1 MKITDIE
8 TIALTIPHPPGHLWI
23 KGGISATAWDLL
35 VVRVHTDEGI
45 TGIAEAYHL
54 KGPWA
59 VIATIEHS
67 LKPML
72 IGQDPF
78 DSGQL
83 YAKMFAKTIQMGS
96 VAVAAMAGVDTAL
109 WDIKGKALGL
119 PVYKLL
125 GGAAMKEIPLYAGG
139 HVLGYRALDN
149 LDDLVREAE
158 RYVKRGF
165 KALKMRGGR
174 GHPDQGDIA
183 SAKALRKAFGDDI
196 ELLVD
201 VNSEY
206 GDFAT
211 AERMADE
218 FAPLKPY
225 WLEDML
231 SFTLQHN
238 NEETAR
244 LARQVKIPIATGGN
258 VYGRSSIK
266 RLVEHGG
273 VDYIMANVSKSG
285 GITEVLKIITLIDT
299 WKLKYSPHC
308 DGGINALANFHL
320 FASAPPH
327 ITKNVYHEF
336 DPGYPYDQILAH
348 PPVIKDGKA
357 VLPERPGLGSDL
369 LDGLEEK
376 FPFQSDTWF
385 IRGARQSALR
395 SGKPASQH

>member
-1 MKITDIE
+1 
-8 TIALTIPHPPGHLWI
+8 
-23 KGGISATAWDLL
+23 
-35 VVRVHTDEGI
+35 V
-45 TGIAEAYHL
+45 
-54 KGPWA
+54 
-59 VIATIEHS
+59 
-67 LKPML
+67 
-72 IGQDPF
+72 
-78 DSGQL
+78 
-83 YAKMFAKTIQMGS
+83 
-96 VAVAAMAGVDTAL
+96 
-109 WDIKGKALGL
+109 GL

-125 GGAAMKEIPLYAGG
+125 GGANMKKIPLYAGG

-149 LDDLVREAE
+149 LADLVKEAE

-174 GHPDQGDIA
+174 GYPDRGDIE
-183 SAKALRKAFGDDI
+183 SAKALRKAFGYDI

-206 GDFAT
+206 GDFCS
-211 AERMADE
+211 AERMAEE
-218 FAPLKPY
+218 FEPLKPY
-225 WLEDML
+225 WLEDLM

-244 LARQVKIPIATGGN
+244 LADKVKVPIATGGN

-273 VDYIMANVSKSG
+273 ADYIMANVSKSG

-327 ITKNVYHEF
+327 VTKNVYHEF
-336 DPGYPYDQILAH
+336 DPGYPYDKLLTH
-348 PPVIKDGKA
+348 PPVIKDGMA
-357 VLPERPGLGSDL
+357 VISERPGLGSDL
-369 LDGLEEK
+369 LDGLEK
-376 FPFQSDTWF
+376 QFPFTQTDTWYV
-385 IRGARQSALR
+385 RGSKQSAER
-395 SGKPASQH
+395 KAVKKSRGVRVRR

>member
-35 VVRVHTDEGI
+35 IVRIQTDEGI
-45 TGIAEAYHL
+45 SGIAEAYHL

-59 VIATIEHS
+59 VISTIEHS

-83 YAKMFAKTIQMGS
+83 YAKMFSKTIQMGS
-96 VAVAAMAGVDTAL
+96 VAVAAMAGIDTAL

-125 GGAAMKEIPLYAGG
+125 GGASMKEIPLYAGG

-149 LDDLVREAE
+149 LADFVAEAE
-158 RYVKRGF
+158 GYVKRGF

-174 GHPDQGDIA
+174 GYPEQGDIE
-183 SAKALRKAFGDDI
+183 SAKALRKAFGFDI

-206 GDFAT
+206 GDFCT
-211 AERMADE
+211 AERMAEE
-218 FAPLKPY
+218 FSPLKPY

-231 SFTLQHN
+231 GFTLQYS

-244 LARQVKIPIATGGN
+244 LARRLKVPIATGGN

-266 RLVEHGG
+266 RIVEHGG
-273 VDYIMANVSKSG
+273 VDYVMANVSKSG
-285 GITEVLKIITLIDT
+285 GITEVQKIITLIDT

-336 DPGYPYDQILAH
+336 DPGYPYDQLLTH
-348 PPVIKDGKA
+348 PPIIKDGKA
-357 VLPERPGLGSDL
+357 IVPERPGLGSDL

-385 IRGARQSALR
+385 VRSRTQSATKN
-395 SGKPASQH
+395 S

>member
-1 MKITDIE
+1 
-8 TIALTIPHPPGHLWI
+8 
-23 KGGISATAWDLL
+23 
-35 VVRVHTDEGI
+35 
-45 TGIAEAYHL
+45 
-54 KGPWA
+54 
-59 VIATIEHS
+59 
-67 LKPML
+67 ML
-72 IGQDPF
+72 IGEDPF

-125 GGAAMKEIPLYAGG
+125 GGASMKEIPLYAGG

-149 LDDLVREAE
+149 LADLVEEAE

-174 GHPDQGDIA
+174 GHPERGDIE

-196 ELLVD
+196 EILVD

-206 GDFAT
+206 GDFCT

-244 LARQVKIPIATGGN
+244 LARQVKVPLATGGN

-336 DPGYPYDQILAH
+336 DPGYPYDQLLTH

-357 VLPERPGLGSDL
+357 ILPERPGLGSDL

-376 FPFQSDTWF
+376 YPFQSDTWF
-385 IRGARQSALR
+385 IRTRTQSA
-395 SGKPASQH
+395 SKKKKESATA